1 MSHFGEAIRLSSK
14 DYFREWRI
22 SGAFIVALAAVLG
35 PMMVLFG
42 LKFGVV
48 GGMLEDL
55 IKDPRNREV
64 ILLGNGRFDDNWFKV
79 VGAREDVAF
88 VVPRTRRIAASLD
101 VNAKESGRILSL
113 ELIPSGPG
121 DPVLQ
126 SLEPPQGVRS
136 VVLSQ
141 QAAQRLGLKAGEEVV
156 GSISRHYQGKSER
169 EELRLKVA
177 ALASP
182 MAFNREGI
190 FVSGELLQAVEDY
203 RDGRRVVSM
212 GWSGESSPSERIYPG
227 FRLYARDIKDVATL
241 SSEFMKAGLQVRTRA
256 DDIQMV
262 ERMDR
267 NLSMLFWVIA
277 VIGLAGFSLS
287 LGASLLANVD
297 RKRKELSVLR
307 LVGLS
312 TGDIVLFPMLQ
323 ALYTAVIGWGLA
335 TGIYFGV
342 SETINRLFGDQLQS
356 GQTLCLLLPEHIL
369 IALGLTA
376 GCALLAA
383 FVGGVR
389 ASRIEPSEGLRDL

>member
-1 MSHFGEAIRLSSK
+1 MSHFGEAFRLSSK

-22 SGAFIVALAAVLG
+22 SGAFIIALAAVLG

-79 VGAREDVAF
+79 VGGREDVAF

-101 VNAKESGRILSL
+101 VQAKESGRILSL

-121 DPVLQ
+121 DPALPGLDSV
-126 SLEPPQGVRS
+126 QGVRS
-136 VVLSQ
+136 IILSQ
-141 QAAQRLGLKAGEEVV
+141 QAAQHLGLKAGDELV
-156 GSISRHYQGKSER
+156 GSVSRHYKGKSER
-169 EELRLKVA
+169 QEVRLRVTGV
-177 ALASP
+177 ASP

-190 FVSGELLQAVEDY
+190 FVSGELLQAVEDF
-203 RDGRRVVSM
+203 RDGRRVTAL
-212 GWSGESSPSERIYPG
+212 GWAGDASPSERVYPG

-241 SSEFMKAGLQVRTRA
+241 SGEFMKAGLQVRTRA

-335 TGIYFGV
+335 TGIFFGV
-342 SETINRLFGDQLQS
+342 SEAINHLFGDQLQ
-356 GQTLCLLLPEHIL
+356 GTQTLCLLLPEHIL

>member
-1 MSHFGEAIRLSSK
+1 MSHFGEAVRLSSK

-64 ILLGNGRFDDNWFKV
+64 ILLGNGRFDDNWFRQ
-79 VGAREDVAF
+79 VGQRTDVAF

-101 VNAKESGRILSL
+101 VDAKDAGRIISL
-113 ELIPSGPG
+113 ELIPSAAG
-121 DPVLQ
+121 DPVLEG
-126 SLEPPQGVRS
+126 LEQVQGFRS
-136 VVLSQ
+136 VILSQ
-141 QAAQRLGLKAGEEVV
+141 QGAQRLGLKAGDELV
-156 GSISRHYQGKSER
+156 GSISRHYQGRSER
-169 EELRLKVA
+169 EELRLRVA
-177 ALASP
+177 AVASP
-182 MAFNREGI
+182 IAFNREGL
-190 FVSGELLQAVEDY
+190 FVSSELLQAVEDF
-203 RDGRRVVSM
+203 RDGRKVPSQ
-212 GWSGESSPSERIYPG
+212 GWPGEEASGERSYPG
-227 FRLYARDIKDVATL
+227 FRLYARDIKDVASL
-241 SSEFMKAGLQVRTRA
+241 SGEFMKAGLQVRTRA
-256 DDIQMV
+256 EDIQMV
-262 ERMDR
+262 QRLDS

-277 VIGLAGFSLS
+277 IIGLAGFSLS

-323 ALYTAVIGWGLA
+323 ALYTAIIGWGLA
-335 TGIYFGV
+335 TGIFFGV
-342 SETINRLFGDQLQS
+342 AEAINRLFGDQLQT
-356 GQTLCLLLPEHIL
+356 GQTLCHLLPEHIF
-369 IALGLTA
+369 IALGMTA